1 MTLKTRE
8 GDLIETLEGLIF
20 DVKGLVHPQDRVV
33 AFIRY
38 FREARGDRVR
48 NGLSYGKVYSLSNRY
63 ALLKQNYPQYLVL
76 DPVFDE
82 RMCEVPINCLKE
94 IYDPIAKLQQLEKG
108 ESMDALESKALN
120 LGLLLGEKAGIR
132 RNSIGISGSILVGL
146 HRANSDLDLIVY
158 GSANCRKVNITL
170 RKMLNDPDSALRPYD
185 SSDLKRLF
193 DFRSKDT
200 AMCFEDFVRT
210 ESRKAFQGKFM
221 DTDYFIRFV
230 KDWYEIDEK
239 YGDFQYK
246 NLGCAKIKATVSDDS
261 ESILTPCSYSIEN
274 TTVTEGLKNVP
285 ITKICSFRGRFCEQ
299 ARKGEAVMA
308 RGKVEKVMDTRTDRS
323 HFRLLIG
330 SHPTDNMI
338 LV

>member
-1 MTLKTRE
+1 MPLKTRE

-20 DVKGLVHPQDRVV
+20 DVKGLVHPPDRVV

-38 FREARGDRVR
+38 FPEETGDRVR
-48 NGLSYGKVYSLSNRY
+48 NGSSYGKVYSLSDRY
-63 ALLKQNYPQYLVL
+63 ALLKENYPQYLVF

-82 RMCEVPINCLKE
+82 RMCEVPIDCLKE
-94 IYDPIAKLQQLEKG
+94 KYDPIAKLQQLEKG
-108 ESMDALESKALN
+108 ENMDALESKALN
-120 LGLLLGEKAGIR
+120 LALLLGEKAGTP

-146 HRANSDLDLIVY
+146 HRANSDIDLIVY

-185 SSDLKRLF
+185 SSDVKRLF

-200 AMCFEDFVRT
+200 AMGFGDFVRT

-221 DTDYFIRFV
+221 HTDYFIRFV
-230 KDWYEIDEK
+230 KDWNEIDEK

-246 NLGCAKIKATVSDDS
+246 NLGCAKMKATVSNDS
-261 ESILTPCSYSIEN
+261 ESIFTPCRYSIEN
-274 TTVTEGLKNVP
+274 MAVIGGLKNVA
-285 ITKICSFRGRFCEQ
+285 ITEICSFRGRFCEQ
-299 ARKGEAVMA
+299 ARKGETVMA
-308 RGKVEKVMDTRTDRS
+308 QGKVEKVMDMRTDRA

-330 SHPTDNMI
+330 NHPADNMVLI
-338 LV
+338 